1 MAVGRISG
9 PLLKSNLIRNGVDL
23 AFETDLLYL
32 DVNNQ
37 RIGVRTAS
45 PTHDLTVNG
54 TTRTT
59 NLIVDTLA
67 TIGNVSISGQTIETD
82 GDLNLVTVGTDSVVY
97 QTRLE
102 VNGVGID
109 NNTISTLNSNA
120 NLELRPNGSGTVEI
134 FADTNVTGNIHAT
147 GNISA
152 DGDIVL
158 GNADTDSI
166 NFNAD
171 VNSNIIPDQT
181 DFYDLG
187 SDTKRWN
194 DVKVK
199 NIVADTVDTGDLI
212 INGVDLSV
220 RPGNTY
226 FVSTNGSNTATGTHQ
241 QDPFLTLD
249 HAVTVATA
257 GDTIH
262 IYPGTYEETFPITVP
277 AGVTIKGEN
286 IRSVFLH
293 PPSSNNSQDC
303 FLLNGETTIQDLTIG
318 NFYYDSGNNTGHAFR
333 FAPNMNVTSRS
344 PYIKNITVITKG
356 SVTTTEDPRGFNEGD
371 AGRGGYFDGAAANA
385 NSKEASILFH
395 SATFITPGVDAISA
409 TNGTR
414 MEWLNS
420 FTYFANR
427 SVYAFDS
434 NQGLYNDG
442 KTRVRLGGISG
453 TFAAG
458 NTVTFT
464 STDNS
469 SVANATIESIEGDT
483 IVVDG
488 KFTGLQ
494 DFDTTPASITNGS
507 GATATSIE
515 NYDLKDFGAEIR
527 MIGSASVYG
536 NYGLYGDGPGVIVY
550 AIGHNLAYIGNGK
563 EVTNDP
569 GTVIQDNEVTELNDA
584 KIRYNSV
591 DHEGDFRV
599 GDLFFVDQQTGT
611 VDFTVSDFTIN
622 TTNGVSFID
631 GGGTTFVDG
640 TKIETGNFRLS
651 GNTIE
656 SLTGAVNLT
665 ASNNQINLNDN
676 VSITGNL
683 DVTGNVTIG
692 GNITIGDDANDTIQ
706 IVAGIDSDIVPSAT
720 STYNLGTDLKRW
732 NNINVNRAVIDDITI
747 ETNFIT
753 TTNSNAD
760 LELRAS
766 GTGEILVPDNNVQI
780 DNNLT
785 VDGTTT
791 LQDTN
796 ITGTLT
802 HVGNLTHTGDSSV
815 DGNLTVTGKL
825 DVTQYAQFEEIL
837 IDDNF
842 ITTTT
847 SNANLEL
854 RANGT
859 GEVIVPSANVTIT
872 NDLTVDNDIDANNLT
887 TTGTVTAGAFTTGQI
902 NISNYVV
909 QTVSSNDLELSANGS
924 GVIKVAYN
932 DVDITGTLDVTGL
945 TTTSDLT
952 INGTLTHTGNVSH
965 TGNYDITGTWTN
977 QEIRIIGNVVETTTT
992 NTDLEL
998 RASGSGDVLIPND
1011 DVILS
1016 QDLTVNGTT
1025 DLQAT
1030 TINGTVTHTGDHIQT
1045 GNLTITGLLE
1055 VDDIEINGN
1064 TIQAA
1069 TNDTDLQLTA
1079 NGTGEIVVPTSD
1091 VVITNNLT
1099 VNGTTTLQ
1107 DTSVTGT
1114 LTHVGDRNHTGNFNI
1129 GGTFSNGEIQIDD
1142 NFITTT
1148 TSNAD
1153 LELRASGTGEVT
1165 VQGNDVVFGQALTVS
1180 GATDLQA
1187 TTITG
1192 IITHTGNVTQTGNLN
1207 LTGDFDN
1214 GNLSIAANV
1223 IQTTDSNADLELRAQ
1238 GSGKILVPNN
1248 DLQVTGTLDVD
1259 QLTTLDDTNITGVIT
1274 HVGNSTITGNYDIT
1288 GQLNVNDVSFDTNRI
1303 FTNTLDTDLIL
1314 EANNTGKVIVP
1325 NNDVEIEENLTV
1337 GVGAT
1342 LQNTNIT
1349 GTVTHAGNYTQ
1360 TGNSNIDG
1368 NLTVTQD
1375 LDITGSAQFEEI
1387 LIDDNFITTTTSN
1400 ADLELR
1406 ANGTGE
1412 VLIPDADLRIN
1423 NDLIVTGTITTGD
1436 INSAGTIT
1444 ANRFSTGDILIDDNF
1459 ITTTTS
1465 NSDLELRANGT
1476 GEVIVPNNNVEITGD
1491 TTVSGTTD
1499 LNGDT
1504 GITGTLTHIGNL
1516 SQTGNFNITGSL
1528 TVTGDLDV
1536 SGAFQFEEILIDDNV
1551 ITTTS
1556 SNADLEFRAAGTGE
1570 IIIPSN
1576 DVNISNNLTVD
1587 GTLTVGNIVSTGT
1600 IQANNFTTG
1609 DILIDDNFITTTT
1622 SNSDLELRTSG
1633 TGSIVLDDISII
1645 DSTISSTSNITL
1657 QPDTELVILDATGAL
1672 QLPSG
1677 NTAQRPSGVLGQ
1689 IRYNAQLN
1697 RYEGYTNIGWLK
1709 LDGLEDADGDTKVTA
1724 ELSPGAND
1732 NTIRFVVSGNTI
1744 ASVTE
1749 TKLDAN
1755 LITVDDIQ
1763 LDGNVISTITNNT
1776 DLQLTGNGTGAVNIE
1791 NFKFDDGTITNVTPN
1806 GVTTIVSTNQ
1816 GYVDFSDPYGV
1827 VIPVGNNTERPT
1839 GVTGMIRFNTED
1851 LRVEMYDG
1859 SNWISVAGASGGISY
1874 ADAEDIAIEKV
1885 LIFG

>member
-37 RIGVRTAS
+37 RIGIRTAS
-45 PTHDLTVNG
+45 PTHDFTVNG
-54 TTRTT
+54 TTKTT
-59 NLIVDTLA
+59 NLQVDTLA
-67 TIGNVSISGQTIETD
+67 TIGDISISGRTIETD
-82 GDLNLVTVGTDSVVY
+82 GDLTLVTVGTDAVVY

-109 NNTISTLNSNA
+109 DNTISTLNSNA
-120 NLELRPNGSGTVEI
+120 NLELRPNGTGKVEI

-147 GNISA
+147 GNITA
-152 DGDIVL
+152 DGNIVL

-171 VNSNIIPDQT
+171 VNSNIIPDQNEI
-181 DFYDLG
+181 YDLG
-187 SDTKRWN
+187 SDTKRWR

-199 NIVADTVDTGDLI
+199 NLIAETVDTGDLI
-212 INGVDLSV
+212 IQGVDLST
-220 RPGNTY
+220 RPGNTFY
-226 FVSTNGSNTATGTHQ
+226 VSTNGSNTATGTHQ

-249 HAVTVATA
+249 HAVTVAAA

-262 IYPGTYEETFPITVP
+262 IYPGTYEETFPIEVP

-286 IRSVFLH
+286 LRSVFLH

-344 PYIKNITVITKG
+344 PYIKNVTVITKG

-371 AGRGGYFDGAAANA
+371 AGRGGYFDGSVVNA
-385 NSKEASILFH
+385 SSKEASILFH
-395 SATFITPGVDAISA
+395 AATFITPGVDAILA

-453 TFAAG
+453 TFAVG

-494 DFDTTPASITNGS
+494 GFDTTPASISNGA

-640 TKIETGNFRLS
+640 SKIETGNFRIS

-676 VSITGNL
+676 VNITGNL

-720 STYNLGTDLKRW
+720 STYNLGTDSKRW

-753 TTNSNAD
+753 TTTSNAD

-780 DNNLT
+780 NNNLT

-859 GEVIVPSANVTIT
+859 GEVIVPSANVTIS

-887 TTGTVTAGAFTTGQI
+887 TTGTVTSDAFTTGQLNI
-902 NISNYVV
+902 NNFVI
-909 QTVSSNDLELSANGS
+909 QTVSSNDLELSADGS
-924 GVIKVAYN
+924 GVIKIASN

-945 TTTSDLT
+945 TTTADLT
-952 INGTLTHTGNVSH
+952 VNGTLTHTGDVSH
-965 TGNYDITGTWTN
+965 TGNYDITGTWSN

-1016 QDLTVNGTT
+1016 QDLTVNGST

-1030 TINGTVTHTGDHIQT
+1030 TINGTVTHTGDHTQT
-1045 GNLTITGLLE
+1045 GNLTITGILE

-1069 TNDTDLQLTA
+1069 SNDTDLQLTA

-1148 TSNAD
+1148 TSNSD

-1165 VQGNDVVFGQALTVS
+1165 VQGNDVVFGQALTVNGS
-1180 GATDLQA
+1180 TDLQA

-1192 IITHTGNVTQTGNLN
+1192 TITHTGSVTQVGDIN
-1207 LTGDFDN
+1207 LTGNFDN
-1214 GNLSIAANV
+1214 GNVRITGN
-1223 IQTTDSNADLELRAQ
+1223 IIETTDSNADLELRAN
-1238 GSGKILVPNN
+1238 GSGEVLIPNN

-1288 GQLNVNDVSFDTNRI
+1288 GQLDVNDISFDTNRI

-1314 EANNTGKVIVP
+1314 QANNTGKVIVP

-1342 LQNTNIT
+1342 LQDTNIT
-1349 GTVTHAGNYTQ
+1349 GTITHAGNYTQ

-1375 LDITGSAQFEEI
+1375 LDVTGSAQFEEI

-1476 GEVIVPNNNVEITGD
+1476 GEVIVPSNNVEITGD
-1491 TTVSGTTD
+1491 TTVGGTTD
-1499 LNGDT
+1499 LQGDT
-1504 GITGTLTHIGNL
+1504 SITGTVTHIGNL
-1516 SQTGNFNITGSL
+1516 SQTGNFNINGSL

-1536 SGAFQFEEILIDDNV
+1536 SGAFQFEEILIDDNI

-1556 SNADLEFRAAGTGE
+1556 SNANLELQAAGTGE
-1570 IIIPSN
+1570 VIVPNN
-1576 DVNISNNLTVD
+1576 DVDITNNLTV
-1587 GTLTVGNIVSTGT
+1587 GGSLTVGDVVSTGT

-1633 TGSIVLDDISII
+1633 TGSIVLDDINVI
-1645 DSTISSTSNITL
+1645 DATISSTSNITL
-1657 QPDTELVILDATGAL
+1657 TPNTELVIIDATGAV
-1672 QLPSG
+1672 QLPKGDTS
-1677 NTAQRPSGVLGQ
+1677 QRPTGVTGQ
-1689 IRYNAQLN
+1689 IRYNTEIE
-1697 RYEGYTNIGWLK
+1697 RYEGYTPNGWIK
-1709 LDGLEDADGDTKVTA
+1709 LNGVEDQDGDTNVTA
-1724 ELSPGAND
+1724 ELSPGSND
-1732 NTIRFVVSGNTI
+1732 NIIRFNVAGSTI
-1744 ASVTE
+1744 ASVDS

-1776 DLQLTGNGTGAVNIE
+1776 DLQLTGNGTGGINIE
-1791 NFKFDDGTITNVTPN
+1791 NFKFTGNTLTNVTPN
-1806 GVTTIVSTNQ
+1806 GVTTITSTNQ